1 MRPILEVDSVV
12 SIQRSLGYSEELEG
26 ERREKEYMSIFLF
39 GAHRRIPMGAE
50 SAMQLS
56 TGLARLVRQLHGFFS
71 PRVSL
76 NMGRDCIY
84 FQRCV
89 CFSLESAFKWCFG

>member
-12 SIQRSLGYSEELEG
+12 SIQRGLGYWEELEG
-26 ERREKEYMSIFLF
+26 ERRETSIFLF

-56 TGLARLVRQLHGFFS
+56 TGLARLVRQLLSFFPLVLVEYGS
-71 PRVSL
+71 RLYLFPVL
-76 NMGRDCIY
+76 CL
-84 FQRCV
+84 FQFRTSIQMV
-89 CFSLESAFKWCFG
+89 VLAT